1 MQTQSALL
9 TLENIDHSFRSGRRS
24 GRKDERRTGLAN
36 LLSLGTVQVL
46 HQVSFEVPR
55 GSVFGFVG
63 ANGAGKTTLISLM
76 AGIRR
81 PTKGRIWLNIQGKRF
96 QAHEA
101 AAKQK
106 VGFLPERPYFPEH
119 LTGEGLLR
127 YLGTLSGLSGG
138 RLSSRIDWALK
149 RVGMEHARDR
159 ELRKYSKGMLQ
170 RVGIAQAILHEPE
183 FLLLDEPMSG
193 LDPSGRKEIR
203 ELLTQLHREGH
214 TIFFSSHALEDVD
227 ALCDR
232 RVTLE
237 QGRILE
243 VKVIK
248 RVEPLEAKS

>member
-1 MQTQSALL
+1 MQTQSAIL
-9 TLENIDHSFRSGRRS
+9 TLENVDHSFRSGRRA
-24 GRKDERRTGLAN
+24 GL
-36 LLSLGTVQVL
+36 SFGKTQIL
-46 HQVSFEVPR
+46 HQVSFDIPR

-81 PTKGRIWLNIQGKRF
+81 PTRGRVWLTFQGKRF
-96 QAHEA
+96 QAHETE
-101 AAKQK
+101 AKK
-106 VGFLPERPYFPEH
+106 KIGFLPERPYFPEH
-119 LTGEGLLR
+119 LTGESLLR
-127 YLGTLSGLSGG
+127 YLGTLSGWSGT
-138 RLSSRIDWALK
+138 RLASRIDWSLK

-203 ELLTQLHREGH
+203 DLIFQLSKEGH
-214 TIFFSSHALEDVD
+214 TIFFSSHALEDVE

-232 RVTLE
+232 MVSMEKGRVSA
-237 QGRILE
+237 
-243 VKVIK
+243 VKIIGA
-248 RVEPLEAKS
+248 PT